1 VQNAKLVEHRV
12 FVCCKT
18 KISIKF
24 VGTVR
29 PCNKLPAVQG
39 HYRSPPHIRMRVLF
53 ARLKHTKRLPA
64 GMSQSDCRVCKQT
77 SRSSR
82 GTRVRESACAKRFDG
97 SAVKRFKT
105 IFAQSPPPLRG
116 SVSLRL
122 GHGAALTTHRVV
134 IHYRAVTSL
143 PLGGSLGRDH
153 RRAFVC

>member
-1 VQNAKLVEHRV
+1 MSVTSAHP
-12 FVCCKT
+12 
-18 KISIKF
+18 S
-24 VGTVR
+24 
-29 PCNKLPAVQG
+29 A
-39 HYRSPPHIRMRVLF
+39 LF
-53 ARLKHTKRLPA
+53 LARLKETKRLPA

-82 GTRVRESACAKRFDG
+82 GTRVRESACTKRFDG
-97 SAVKRFKT
+97 SAVKIYKT
-105 IFAQSPPPLRG
+105 LFSQSPPPLRG

-153 RRAFVC
+153 RRAFVCCRYNKIISNRVGSLHEAPEKEKRKQTCDKG